1 MTVLSFEK
9 PDALKDH
16 QRVASMRAQCEAAN
30 VEWRPEIWHNK
41 PIGIVAT
48 VYDLVVGCF
57 KAIRIA
63 KEVKADIVH
72 CRSYIAGAMGLAVKR
87 ATGAKYIFDMRGFW
101 PDERVDGNI
110 LSKSS
115 LTYKVFKRL
124 EKSLFLNADHV
135 VSLTMAGVREFEK
148 FEYLKSVSVPSSVI
162 PTCTNMDMFRPVSMP
177 QDGFT
182 LGYVG
187 SARSWYLFDE
197 VAKAIARAFELKPDA
212 RFLVVTKSSHDVVRE
227 KLQKANVDLDR
238 VEICSADFSEVGNQI
253 ARMDAGIFF
262 IRPAWSKRASCP
274 TRLGE
279 FLACGKPCLANGGVG
294 DVASDL
300 TETQTGR
307 SGDKTLELFRIVH
320 CVVSGNNWLKDAAI
334 KAGAEKAV
342 TLEVA
347 EDTDRIPMH
356 APHTNAKPV
365 TIGWLGSPTT
375 VKYLRLIEPVLQRLA
390 RKYPD
395 IRWEIIGGSEFNMPG
410 VDWTLH
416 NWTLDG
422 ELEALA
428 RFDIGLMPLPLED
441 WSLGKSGGKARTYM
455 AAGVVPIVS
464 AIGYNN
470 ELIRHG
476 ETGFLCKTED
486 DWERYLVRAIEDAD
500 LRQTIASEA
509 RKEVEDRFD
518 PRSTAQKMAELLK
531 EVVQDVES
539 R

>member
-1 MTVLSFEK
+1 MTRVLFLTRYPVEGASSRYRVFQYLKHLEEIGVHADVQSFMDTPMYHLSLNRGRTSAK
-9 PDALKDH
+9 IFAAIRATAKRFWALRKWKDYDALYF
-16 QRVASMRAQCEAAN
+16 QRELLPFGPPIIEQYLRKRGAVMFFDYDDALFIKQPSM
-30 VEWRPEIWHNK
+30 HNWL
-41 PIGIVAT
+41 AT
-48 VYDLVVGCF
+48 AL
-57 KAIRIA
+57 
-63 KEVKADIVH
+63 
-72 CRSYIAGAMGLAVKR
+72 
-87 ATGAKYIFDMRGFW
+87 
-101 PDERVDGNI
+101 
-110 LSKSS
+110 
-115 LTYKVFKRL
+115 
-124 EKSLFLNADHV
+124 
-135 VSLTMAGVREFEK
+135 
-148 FEYLKSVSVPSSVI
+148 
-162 PTCTNMDMFRPVSMP
+162 
-177 QDGFT
+177 
-182 LGYVG
+182 
-187 SARSWYLFDE
+187 
-197 VAKAIARAFELKPDA
+197 
-212 RFLVVTKSSHDVVRE
+212 
-227 KLQKANVDLDR
+227 
-238 VEICSADFSEVGNQI
+238 
-253 ARMDAGIFF
+253 
-262 IRPAWSKRASCP
+262 
-274 TRLGE
+274 
-279 FLACGKPCLANGGVG
+279 
-294 DVASDL
+294 
-300 TETQTGR
+300 R

-390 RKYPD
+390 RKYPE

-476 ETGFLCKTED
+476 ETGFLCKSED

-509 RKEVEDRFD
+509 RKEVEERFD
-518 PRSTAQKMAELLK
+518 PRSTAQKMAELLQ

>member
-1 MTVLSFEK
+1 MTSVLYISYTGLMDPLGQSQVLQYVLALGKSGHKMTVLSFEK

-30 VEWRPEIWHNK
+30 VEWRPETWHNK

-135 VSLTMAGVREFEK
+135 VSLTKAGVREFEK

-227 KLQKANVDLDR
+227 KLQKANVDLNR

-300 TETQTGR
+300 TETQTGIA
-307 SGDKTLELFRIVH
+307 LEPIGTDSVDMSELDTALERLFQM
-320 CVVSGNNWLKDAAI
+320 AADPEMETRCR
-334 KAGAEKAV
+334 K
-342 TLEVA
+342 VA
-347 EDTDRIPMH
+347 EERFSLQTG
-356 APHTNAKPV
+356 V
-365 TIGWLGSPTT
+365 TAYSSIYQKLCGH
-375 VKYLRLIEPVLQRLA
+375 LA
-390 RKYPD
+390 
-395 IRWEIIGGSEFNMPG
+395 
-410 VDWTLH
+410 
-416 NWTLDG
+416 
-422 ELEALA
+422 
-428 RFDIGLMPLPLED
+428 
-441 WSLGKSGGKARTYM
+441 
-455 AAGVVPIVS
+455 
-464 AIGYNN
+464 
-470 ELIRHG
+470 
-476 ETGFLCKTED
+476 
-486 DWERYLVRAIEDAD
+486 
-500 LRQTIASEA
+500 
-509 RKEVEDRFD
+509 
-518 PRSTAQKMAELLK
+518 
-531 EVVQDVES
+531 
-539 R
+539 